1 MQHTTGEQAEIAQL
15 HAAFKAQRAAF
26 HTDRQPS
33 LDERRMRIG
42 RLVEMLLGN
51 RERIS
56 AALSADFGCHPVP
69 ASDLIEVLGP
79 VGRAKY
85 VLDRLEDWMRPSPRD
100 VDPAVMGTATAYIQ
114 YQPK

>member
-1 MQHTTGEQAEIAQL
+1 MSILESSTSTSASISASSPATTSDAPAIAEL

-33 LDERRMRIG
+33 LDERRMRIA
-42 RLVEMLLGN
+42 RLIEMLLGN

-85 VLDRLEDWMRPSPRD
+85 VLERLQDRTRP
-100 VDPAVMGTATAYIQ
+100 T
-114 YQPK
+114 